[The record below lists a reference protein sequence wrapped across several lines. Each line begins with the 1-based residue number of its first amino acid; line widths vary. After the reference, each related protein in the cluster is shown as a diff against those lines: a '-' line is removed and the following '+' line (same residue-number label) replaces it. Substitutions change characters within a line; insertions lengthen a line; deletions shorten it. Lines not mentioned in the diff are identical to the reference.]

1 MWGAMLRPL
10 KPSRVLAAE
19 QAEAGFSKNPDHSEL
34 LPHNIAPK
42 FRTPKFRRRFGNKRE
57 GSALICSNPKLGV

>member
-1 MWGAMLRPL
+1 MLRPL

-34 LPHNIAPK
+34 LPHNI
-42 FRTPKFRRRFGNKRE
+42 TPKFRRRFGNKRE